1 MTFDGTHIS
10 VFDLKREIVL
20 ANKMGNGKDFDI
32 KVYDNVNG
40 EGESNLLLNL
50 DVGCHVLT
58 QPDPL
63 QSSKMTI
70 TKSPD
75 PHPSSLAVSPPL
87 PKVEARRR
95 ITLSGRPLENP

>member
-50 DVGCHVLT
+50 DVIFGRNLT
-58 QPDPL
+58 RYRVQ
-63 QSSKMTI
+63 
-70 TKSPD
+70 
-75 PHPSSLAVSPPL
+75 
-87 PKVEARRR
+87 R
-95 ITLSGRPLENP
+95 